1 MTDTIPFAAAVQ
13 QYRTA
18 LATAMRFNDAN
29 LSEQGNAQRRRDIV
43 SKARADLLAKRP
55 LLPQS
60 GESRDS
66 VLASMTATTADE
78 IARLQHAQSKVR
90 ARLDAGQPL
99 SRIIADA
106 DEQTALAIADLVDTL
121 PQVLQSNDGAAIVD
135 ETRSLVFDRLADLGV
150 ERAATSRDMAQR
162 NAPAIAWHAAMTEAA
177 EHGNASIGAW
187 ANVHRADAD
196 GYNAVRD
203 SFDGQVDEWLRR
215 LDATEG

>member
-1 MTDTIPFAAAVQ
+1 MQQCSGAAVQ
-13 QYRTA
+13 QYRAA

-29 LSEQGNAQRRRDIV
+29 LSEQGNAQRRSDVV

-60 GESRDS
+60 GESRDA
-66 VLASMTATTADE
+66 VLASMTPITADA
-78 IARLQHAQSKVR
+78 IARLQHEQTKVR
-90 ARLDAGQPL
+90 ALLDAGQPL
-99 SRIIADA
+99 SHMIANGDA
-106 DEQTALAIADLVDTL
+106 QRALAIADLVETL
-121 PQVLQSNDGAAIVD
+121 PQVVDSQHGAAIVD

-150 ERAATSRDMAQR
+150 ERAVKSGDIEQR

-187 ANVHRADAD
+187 SNVHRADTD

-203 SFDGQVDEWLRR
+203 SFDGRVDEWLRR
-215 LDATEG
+215 LDVTEG